1 MIDKYQVYMLYK
13 KVKQMWKA
21 KRFDTIAF
29 NDFFDD
35 TLDNYIINQFIND
48 GPGVEYMSNWFINL
62 VNEMN
67 CGIVNLA
74 DWLMYVMTFIL
85 VNKRMPEAK
94 EVNSMNKLRQ
104 YTVFMDRDI
113 VKSQIKY
120 IRALMEERNSGI
132 GYFTDNRFSLYELD
146 DKQENEAYRMYRDG
160 KLDPEFYIRGIY
172 NNAFIIDKSTIKD
185 IDYKRFITFCEMI
198 VKLKK
203 ENSTNSATKN
213 IP

>member
-21 KRFDTIAF
+21 KRFDTIVF

-74 DWLMYVMTFIL
+74 EWLMYVMTFIL

-94 EVNSMNKLRQ
+94 EINSMNKLRQ
-104 YTVFMDRDI
+104 YTVFMGRDI

-120 IRALMEERNSGI
+120 IRALTEERNSGI

-172 NNAFIIDKSTIKD
+172 NNVFSVDKSTIKD

>member
-1 MIDKYQVYMLYK
+1 MLYK
-13 KVKQMWKA
+13 KIKQMWKA
-21 KRFDTIAF
+21 KRFDTIVF

-48 GPGVEYMSNWFINL
+48 SPRIEYMSNWFINL

-74 DWLMYVMTFIL
+74 EWTMYVMTFIL
-85 VNKRMPEAK
+85 VNKRMPDAK
-94 EVNSMNKLRQ
+94 EINSMNKLKQ
-104 YTVFMDRDI
+104 YTVFRDRDI

-120 IRALMEERNSGI
+120 IREIETERNSGI

-172 NNAFIIDKSTIKD
+172 NNAFTVDTSIIKD
-185 IDYKRFITFCEMI
+185 VNYKRFITFCEMI

-213 IP
+213 MP